1 MDADRFD
8 SLTRS
13 LTAAGSRRRALA
25 IALGGALAALLG
37 YQVEEIDAH
46 DPSKKCKK
54 KSGKQKKKC
63 LKKAKKHNAT
73 HKNSCQDGVKNGSE
87 TDVDCGGGACSR
99 CQGGQ
104 ICNSRNDCHTAL
116 CVASTCQSCAVAAD
130 CGFESDGVTG
140 CFCRDNA
147 QKPGERMC
155 TRQLCDFKGAG
166 STCAACAAGLQ
177 CAPAG
182 GGIECCTPCG
192 AA

>member
-1 MDADRFD
+1 MDGDRFD
-8 SLTRS
+8 ALARA

-25 IALGGALAALLG
+25 LGVGGTLAALLG
-37 YQVEEIDAH
+37 FEQSDAH
-46 DPSKKCKK
+46 DPRKSCKK
-54 KSGKQKKKC
+54 KLGKQKQKC
-63 LKKAKKHNAT
+63 LKRAKKHNAT
-73 HKNSCQDGVKNGSE
+73 HKNPCQDGVKNGSE
-87 TDVDCGGGACSR
+87 SDVDCGGTCPR
-99 CQGGQ
+99 CAVLKT
-104 ICNSRNDCHTAL
+104 CASRNDCHTAL
-116 CVASTCQSCAVAAD
+116 CSASTCQSCAVAAD

-182 GGIECCTPCG
+182 GGVECCTPCG